1 MKKLLLIGIAALML
15 TVGAIV
21 ACYAESEEKT
31 TLDKIPAVV
40 RATIEKQAE
49 GGKIE
54 GIEVVKEDDK
64 VIYEVDIV
72 KGDKTTEYKIG
83 ATGQVLSKED
93 AEDEEQESAKKAK
106 KDSEAALDKAPK
118 EVKATVKK
126 LLGEGKV
133 VGFALE
139 SDGNYELDYQIKGVD
154 QSAIIAPSGKIL
166 ESEVTVEVSKLP
178 KAVTDAVKKLYPKG
192 KIKLAETLT
201 KEGRMV
207 YELSVAV
214 EVTISPEGKV
224 QDEEPSTGKPAEPKG
239 K

>member
-15 TVGAIV
+15 AMGAV
-21 ACYAESEEKT
+21 VTCYAKSEEKT
-31 TLDKIPAVV
+31 TLDKVSAAV

-54 GIEVVKEDDK
+54 EIEVVKEDDK
-64 VIYEVDIV
+64 SIYEVKIE
-72 KGDKTTEYKIG
+72 KGDKITEYKID
-83 ATGQVLSKED
+83 ATGKVLGKED
-93 AEDEEQESAKKAK
+93 ADDEDAKAEKAE
-106 KDSEAALDKAPK
+106 KDAKAAIDKAPK
-118 EVKATVKK
+118 EVQATVKK
-126 LLGEGKV
+126 LLGEGEV

-139 SDGNYELDYQIKGVD
+139 SDGNYELDYEIKDVA

-166 ESEVTVEVSKLP
+166 ESEVTVEASKLP

-224 QDEEPSTGKPAEPKG
+224 QDEEPSTGKPTESKG